1 MTVIFHDERM
11 VVAPNAQALEL
22 TEEEARAIYEQLR
35 ARFKP
40 AKKKGKPR

>member
-1 MTVIFHDERM
+1 MIVFSKGQRFDTEADAI
-11 VVAPNAQALEL
+11 EL

-40 AKKKGKPR
+40 SKKKGKQR